1 MDSITQIALGACVMA
16 AAVPAG
22 QRRQAA
28 GVGAFLGTL
37 PDLDVFLN
45 YGGPVENLTMHR
57 GFSHSLFVLAGFGT
71 LLWLGLRRWWRP
83 VREEPRPWLTAILL
97 ALLTHPLLD
106 AHTAYGTQLFW
117 PIPTP
122 PVAWATL
129 FIIDPLYTL
138 PLLVG
143 LVAILIRPAS
153 KIAGRFLSA
162 GLVLSTLYLGWSWL
176 AQGLVASHARQS
188 LATLGLPDP
197 RMFITP
203 SPLNT
208 LLWRV
213 VARTEDGYLE
223 GFDSLVADDG
233 PMKFTFHAS
242 DDAALAAATPYV
254 PAAGRLRWFA
264 DGFVSADVQDET
276 LIITDLRMGADN
288 NYVFRHAVARQG
300 NPHWHP
306 IPAQRLPMPS
316 RSGLLSATWQR
327 IWYAGPD

>member
-22 QRRQAA
+22 QRRLAA

-83 VREEPRPWLTAILL
+83 AREQPRPWLAAILL

-129 FIIDPLYTL
+129 FIIDPLYTV

-153 KIAGRFLSA
+153 KVAGRFLSA

-188 LATLGLPDP
+188 LATVGISDP

-233 PMKFTFHAS
+233 PMVFTFHAS
-242 DDAALAAATPYV
+242 DDADLTAATPYV
-254 PAAGRLRWFA
+254 PAVGRLRWFA
-264 DGFVSADVQDET
+264 DGFVSADVRDET
-276 LIITDLRMGADN
+276 LIITDLRMGAGD
-288 NYVFRHAVARQG
+288 NYVFRHAVARLG

-306 IPAQRLPMPS
+306 IPAQRLPMLS
-316 RSGLLSATWQR
+316 RSGLLSATWER
-327 IWYAGPD
+327 IWAPGPN